1 MLDLYKN
8 IKKFR
13 IEQHLTQEKLAEKT
27 GYSDKSMIAKIE
39 KGLID
44 LPQSKI
50 EQFAEALNVT
60 PAYLMGW
67 DIVDPT
73 NEMAKYLAAQN
84 NLVEMRDFY
93 EEKLKGKTSTIL
105 APVLGRVAAGVP
117 IEMITDILDTEEL
130 DPKDFPEGDY
140 FGLVINGNSMEPK
153 ISEGDVV
160 IVRQQD
166 DVESGQ
172 IAIVTINGDDATCK
186 KVMKYGSNLRLV
198 SFNPNYE
205 PMQFSAED
213 VENLPVKIIGRV
225 VELRAKF

>member
-8 IKKFR
+8 IKNLR
-13 IEQHLTQEKLAEKT
+13 VENQLTQTELADKT

-39 KGLID
+39 KGQID

-67 DIVDPT
+67 DIIDAS
-73 NEMAKYLAAQN
+73 NEEARKLAQQN
-84 NLVEMRDFY
+84 RLVAMRDFY
-93 EEKLKGKTSTIL
+93 EQKLKGKTETIF
-105 APVLGRVAAGVP
+105 APVLGRVAAGIP
-117 IEMITDILDTEEL
+117 IEMVTDILDTEEL
-130 DPKDFPEGDY
+130 DPKSFPEGDY
-140 FGLVINGNSMEPK
+140 FGLVISGNSMEPK

-160 IVRQQD
+160 IVRQQP

-172 IAIVTINGDDATCK
+172 IAIVTVNGDDATCK

-198 SFNPNYE
+198 SFNPRYE
-205 PMQFSAED
+205 AMQFSAED
-213 VENLPVKIIGRV
+213 VEKLPVKIIGRV